1 MYYCSQ
7 MHFSAL
13 MPWPQC
19 CHSSR
24 STEVAK
30 AEKQQQK
37 SNFFAFKLFSPFAL
51 PCGLEYGLHL
61 ETFFLLGKGSR
72 QFLLSFVG
80 RFLLGSSDV
89 QPSMKHMLSSRT
101 ARFIS
106 SNLKKTPKS
115 FTIERIVQF

>member
-30 AEKQQQK
+30 AEKQQK

-106 SNLKKTPKS
+106 SNLNKTPKS